1 MKLKYKANYAFCMNE
16 LKTAIQ
22 DLEKYQMRM
31 SNQHYD
37 LGFNIRGYGYNI
49 FPFLPWDYSAE
60 ILCLGKMMY
69 AQRIEFYLCKFN
81 QSFYTYEE
89 IINLRKDLENGKYKP
104 KTASRRIYGTVG
116 KIRKITYTS
125 NLDAN
130 LLNPRLT

>member
-89 IINLRKDLENGKYKP
+89 IINLRKDLENGKYKNL
-104 KTASRRIYGTVG
+104 KRR
-116 KIRKITYTS
+116 
-125 NLDAN
+125 LDAYMVQLGKLEK
-130 LLNPRLT
+130 LLTRATLMQTYSIPV

>member
-37 LGFNIRGYGYNI
+37 LGFNIREYGYNI

-89 IINLRKDLENGKYKP
+89 IINLRKDLENGKYKNL
-104 KTASRRIYGTVG
+104 KRR
-116 KIRKITYTS
+116 
-125 NLDAN
+125 LDAYMVQLGKLEK
-130 LLNPRLT
+130 LLTRATLMQTYSIPV

>member
-49 FPFLPWDYSAE
+49 FPFLPRDYSAE

-89 IINLRKDLENGKYKP
+89 IINLRKDLENGKYKNL
-104 KTASRRIYGTVG
+104 KRR
-116 KIRKITYTS
+116 
-125 NLDAN
+125 LDAYMVQLGKLEK
-130 LLNPRLT
+130 LLTRATLMQTYSIPV